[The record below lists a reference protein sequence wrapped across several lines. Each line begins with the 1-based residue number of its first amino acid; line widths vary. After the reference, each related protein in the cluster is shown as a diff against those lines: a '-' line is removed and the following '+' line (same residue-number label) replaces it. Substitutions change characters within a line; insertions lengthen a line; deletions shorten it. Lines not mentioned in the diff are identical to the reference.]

1 MWLSIWME
9 GVKRME
15 PDPSQLCWEIGQ
27 EAAGTNW
34 KHGWFLLRIRKNFY
48 CEGNWWMEQVS
59 PRGCGVSLLG
69 RLQNHL
75 DTPKPPEPAL
85 GGSAWGGG
93 LDQVASRGPLPHL
106 NCSVML
112 WVLLPCEKTSLV
124 LCPYFSVWLLNTHS
138 TCLTSWHHAYRTIY
152 TMKSSKQFTCHF
164 TVRFYGCRI
173 KLPLQADWNKSSC
186 LWTDK
191 VKIISSARW
200 VWCCDF
206 QFPSLIC
213 RLKHFP
219 VGIVLY

>member
-1 MWLSIWME
+1 MN
-9 GVKRME
+9 GTAFPKRLWSLT
-15 PDPSQLCWEIGQ
+15 P
-27 EAAGTNW
+27 W
-34 KHGWFLLRIRKNFY
+34 KT
-48 CEGNWWMEQVS
+48 S
-59 PRGCGVSLLG
+59 
-69 RLQNHL
+69 
-75 DTPKPPEPAL
+75 KPPGHTKITWACSRWLCLRRGVGP
-85 GGSAWGGG
+85 GS
-93 LDQVASRGPLPHL
+93 LQRSPLPHL